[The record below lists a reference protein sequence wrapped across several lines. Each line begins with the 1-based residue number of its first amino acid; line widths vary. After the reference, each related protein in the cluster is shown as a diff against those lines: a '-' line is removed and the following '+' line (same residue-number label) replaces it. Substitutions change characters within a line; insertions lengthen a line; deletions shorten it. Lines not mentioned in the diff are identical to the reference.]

1 MLPASG
7 DVEPGTSAIAAQ
19 FLSVASG
26 AVAVFAF
33 APFGWYL
40 LAVPALAFLF
50 NQWLSDTPR
59 QAFRHGGLFGIG
71 FFGFGVS
78 WVYVSVHHYGHV
90 VLPVA
95 ALVAALFILVLAVF
109 PAGLGYLLRRF
120 FRSADWLL

>member
-1 MLPASG
+1 MQPASG
-7 DVEPGTSAIAAQ
+7 DAGPGTSAIAAQ
-19 FLSVASG
+19 LLSVAGG

-40 LAVPALAFLF
+40 LALPALAILF

-90 VLPVA
+90 MLPVA
-95 ALVAALFILVLAVF
+95 ARARA
-109 PAGLGYLLRRF
+109 
-120 FRSADWLL
+120 